1 MAKPTNLCC
10 SVLQCVAVHCSALQC
25 VAVCYSVLQCVAVC
39 CSALQRVA
47 ACCSVLCYQWRA
59 GRPFSNPWSQLN
71 VTQKRSIQ
79 PTLQNFGQLALISM
93 VMSAFTKKC
102 VEHFL
107 KKQKNAFTS
116 LLEEIVFGDLN
127 FGDLPKVKSPLSKC
141 AVDPATHCN
150 TLQHTA
156 THH

>member
-1 MAKPTNLCC
+1 
-10 SVLQCVAVHCSALQC
+10 VLQCVALPRVAARCSALQC
-25 VAVCYSVLQCVAVC
+25 VAVR

-79 PTLQNFGQLALISM
+79 PTLQNFGQLALSSM
-93 VMSAFTKKC
+93 AMNAFTKKS

-116 LLEEIVFGDLN
+116 LLEEIVFCDLN